1 MDTRTD
7 ADRAAIPL
15 ASLVFG
21 YGPMAPFV
29 VAAIGAWTLPPPW
42 PSAVTGLAII
52 WGGAILVFLA
62 GVRRGFGFGDAKA
75 STTHEIVAM
84 IVYFTLGG
92 LSLVFASGSQPVVAL
107 VVQLVGYGLVPV
119 LDRRAAFAGD
129 APAYF
134 ARLRPPQMAIA
145 TAALAGLLG
154 RLLAGGWSH

>member
-1 MDTRTD
+1 
-7 ADRAAIPL
+7 
-15 ASLVFG
+15 
-21 YGPMAPFV
+21 
-29 VAAIGAWTLPPPW
+29 
-42 PSAVTGLAII
+42 
-52 WGGAILVFLA
+52 
-62 GVRRGFGFGDAKA
+62 
-75 STTHEIVAM
+75 M

-154 RLLAGGWSH
+154 RLLASGWSH